1 MMAKALA
8 FVLSISV
15 LGIAAIAQTP
25 EPRQRIEPQVF
36 SWTFGS
42 TGGYLGIEMAE
53 ISNENLGKFG
63 LSAVRGVG
71 VEKVSAE
78 SPAERAGILAGDV
91 IVRVNGEEV
100 TSTQKL
106 SRMIAEIAPD
116 HTARITVLRGGSER
130 ELNVTIGKRPTPKFD
145 QAGAFGRLED
155 LWKNEGRAEM
165 PRLEELMRNLPK
177 NGEPGVFIF
186 SNRRQIGI
194 GLMPLTKE
202 LAEHFGVEGGVMV
215 SSVRADSPASRAGIK
230 VGDIVTEI
238 EGKPVRSDMDL
249 IRGLAEKKDGSV
261 TIGLARNGS
270 RQTVTVTPEESKDEL
285 RQLYEFRRPDG
296 PPPAPVR
303 IAPMPPL
310 SGAFGFPGR
319 II

>member
-15 LGIAAIAQTP
+15 FGIAAIAQTP
-25 EPRQRIEPQVF
+25 EPRQRIEPRVF

-71 VEKVSAE
+71 VEKVSAD

-106 SRMIAEIAPD
+106 SRMIGEIAPD

-130 ELNVTIGKRPTPKFD
+130 ELSVTIGKRPAPKFD
-145 QAGAFGRLED
+145 EAGAFGRLED
-155 LWKNEGRAEM
+155 LWKNEGRPEAA
-165 PRLEELMRNLPK
+165 PPSSSAQCAA
-177 NGEPGVFIF
+177 GV
-186 SNRRQIGI
+186 G
-194 GLMPLTKE
+194 
-202 LAEHFGVEGGVMV
+202 
-215 SSVRADSPASRAGIK
+215 
-230 VGDIVTEI
+230 
-238 EGKPVRSDMDL
+238 
-249 IRGLAEKKDGSV
+249 
-261 TIGLARNGS
+261 
-270 RQTVTVTPEESKDEL
+270 
-285 RQLYEFRRPDG
+285 
-296 PPPAPVR
+296 
-303 IAPMPPL
+303 
-310 SGAFGFPGR
+310 
-319 II
+319 